1 MNRTKMKVARAGWGR
16 WSHLGV
22 AVLALS
28 AAACDVDSLTELPD
42 PDIIGSQIASDTAN
56 LPILRNGVQYE
67 FARALTGPAGNN
79 NEPGVAG
86 TGGLLA
92 DELWYSS
99 TFPTMREI
107 DGRNTST
114 GNSNLANVYR
124 YVHRARNLAERTAEV
139 YTSSAR
145 ANSTDHALVANYAAF
160 TYVYFGENFC
170 SGVPFSTAALTGEL
184 TFGPANTTQQILEL
198 ALQKFDQALTVAN
211 AARASATGATAIA
224 AAEAQQNMARV
235 GRGRTLLNLNRPA
248 EAAAAVAAVPTSFVY
263 NIPFSVPTN
272 APGNGIFYH
281 INSERRSSAATDEG
295 TNGLHFFNRVTTS
308 PTIDPRAPVTWV
320 AAGGLS
326 NPNLPQYAQGKYPN
340 RGSPMPVANG
350 VEARLIEAEAQLRAG
365 STTGML
371 TILNTLR
378 SGAGVAGLAPLA
390 APANATAAREMLFRE
405 RAFWLWLTGHRLGD
419 LRRLIRQYG
428 LTANQ
433 VFPVGQTI
441 FGSNYGT
448 DVNLPIPQA
457 EQNNPE
463 FSGSCLDRNA

>member
-1 MNRTKMKVARAGWGR
+1 MNRTKMKVASAGWGR

-56 LPILRNGVQYE
+56 LPILRNGVQFE
-67 FARALTGPAGNN
+67 FGRALTGPAANN
-79 NEPGVAG
+79 NEPGIIG

-114 GNSNLANVYR
+114 GNGNLANVYR
-124 YVHRARNLAERTAEV
+124 YVHRARNLAERTAAV
-139 YTSSAR
+139 YASSPQN
-145 ANSTDHALVANYAAF
+145 NSTDHALVSNYAAF
-160 TYVYFGENFC
+160 SYVYFGENFC
-170 SGVPFSTAALTGEL
+170 SGVPFSTAELNGQL
-184 TFGPANTTQQILEL
+184 TFGAANTTQQIFEQ
-198 ALQKFDQALTVAN
+198 ALQKFDQALAVATASGN
-211 AARASATGATAIA
+211 AAQI
-224 AAEAQQNMARV
+224 NMARV
-235 GRGRTLLNLNRPA
+235 GRGRALLNLNRPA
-248 EAAAAVAAVPTSFVY
+248 DAAAAVAAVPTNFVY
-263 NIPFSVPTN
+263 SIPFSVPTN
-272 APGNGIFYH
+272 APGNGVFYH

-295 TNGLHFFNRVTTS
+295 TNGLHFFNRVTTGN
-308 PTIDPRAPVTWV
+308 PTSDPRTPVTYI

-326 NPNLPQYAQGKYPN
+326 NPNLPQYAQGKYPD
-340 RGSPMPVANG
+340 RGTAVPVANG
-350 VEARLIEAEAQLRAG
+350 IEARLIEAEAALRANNL
-365 STTGML
+365 TQML

-378 SGAGVAGLAPLA
+378 SGGGVAGLTALA
-390 APANATAAREMLFRE
+390 APANATAARDMLFRE

-419 LRRLIRQYG
+419 MRRLIRQYG
-428 LTANQ
+428 MTANQ

-441 FGSNYGT
+441 FGSNYGS
-448 DVNLPIPQA
+448 DVNLPIPQS

-463 FSGSCLDRNA
+463 FVGDCIDRNA

>member
-1 MNRTKMKVARAGWGR
+1 MNRTKTKVAPAGWGR

-28 AAACDVDSLTELPD
+28 AAACDVDSLTQLPD
-42 PDIIGSQIASDTAN
+42 PDIIGSPVASDTAN
-56 LPILRNGVQYE
+56 LPILRNGVQFE

-79 NEPGVAG
+79 NEAGIVG

-124 YVHRARNLAERTAEV
+124 YVHRARNLAERAAEV
-139 YTSSAR
+139 YAASPR
-145 ANSTDHALVANYAAF
+145 NNSVDHALVTNYAAF

-184 TFGPANTTQQILEL
+184 TFGPANTTQQVFETG
-198 ALQKFDQALTVAN
+198 LQRFDQALAIATASGN
-211 AARASATGATAIA
+211 AA
-224 AAEAQQNMARV
+224 QVNMARV

-248 EAAAAVAAVPTSFVY
+248 EAAAAVAAVPTNFVY
-263 NIPFSVPTN
+263 ELPFSTPTN
-272 APGNGIFYH
+272 APGNGLWH
-281 INSERRSSAATDEG
+281 HVNSERRSSAATNEG
-295 TNGLHFFNRVTTS
+295 TNGLPFFNRVTTGN
-308 PTIDPRAPVTWV
+308 PTSDPRAPVTYI

-326 NPNLPQYAQGKYPN
+326 NPNLPQYAQQKYPT
-340 RGSPMPVANG
+340 RGSAMPVANG
-350 VEARLIEAEAQLRAG
+350 VEARLIEAEAALRAG
-365 STTGML
+365 NTAGML

-378 SGAGVAGLAPLA
+378 AGTTGLAPLA
-390 APANATAAREMLFRE
+390 APANANAARDLLFRE

-419 LRRLIRQYG
+419 MRRLIRQYNM
-428 LTANQ
+428 TQTQ

-463 FSGSCLDRNA
+463 FAGQCIDRNA

>member
-1 MNRTKMKVARAGWGR
+1 MNRTKMKVASARWGR

-56 LPILRNGVQYE
+56 ILILRNGVQFE
-67 FARALTGPAGNN
+67 FGRALTGPAANN
-79 NEPGVAG
+79 NEPGIAG

-107 DGRNTST
+107 DGRNTSVD
-114 GNSNLANVYR
+114 NSNLANVYR
-124 YVHRARNLAERTAEV
+124 YVHRARNLAERAAEV
-139 YTSSAR
+139 YVASPR
-145 ANSTDHALVANYAAF
+145 ANSADHALMLNYAAF
-160 TYVYFGENFC
+160 SYVYFGENFC
-170 SGVPFSTAALTGEL
+170 SGVPFSNAALSGEL
-184 TFGPANTTQQILEL
+184 TFGPANTTQQIFEL
-198 ALQKFDQALTVAN
+198 ALQKFDQALVVATASGN
-211 AARASATGATAIA
+211 AAQI
-224 AAEAQQNMARV
+224 NLARV
-235 GRGRTLLNLNRPA
+235 GRGRALINLNRPA
-248 EAAAAVAAVPTSFVY
+248 EAATAVAAVPTNFTYTVA
-263 NIPFSVPTN
+263 FSDPTN

-295 TNGLHFFNRVTTS
+295 TNGLHFFNRVTAADSALTR
-308 PTIDPRAPVTWV
+308 TTDPRTPVTHVRAGATGNPTAPV
-320 AAGGLS
+320 
-326 NPNLPQYAQGKYPN
+326 YAQQKYAT
-340 RGSPMPVANG
+340 RGAAIPVANG

-365 STTGML
+365 NTAGML
-371 TILNTLR
+371 TTLNALR
-378 SGAGVAGLAPLA
+378 SGGGVAGLAPLA
-390 APANATAAREMLFRE
+390 APANANAARDMLFRE

-419 LRRLIRQYG
+419 MRRLIRQYG
-428 LTANQ
+428 MTANQ

-441 FGSNYGT
+441 FGANYGS

-463 FSGSCLDRNA
+463 FSGACLDRNA

>member
-1 MNRTKMKVARAGWGR
+1 MNRTKMKVAPAGWGR

-56 LPILRNGVQYE
+56 LPILRNGVQFE

-79 NEPGVAG
+79 NEPGIAG

-124 YVHRARNLAERTAEV
+124 YVHRARNLAERTAET
-139 YTSSAR
+139 YAASPR
-145 ANSTDHALVANYAAF
+145 ANSADHALVTNYAAF

-170 SGVPFSTAALTGEL
+170 SGVPFSQAALTGEL

-198 ALQKFDQALTVAN
+198 ALQRFDQALTIATASGN
-211 AARASATGATAIA
+211 AAQI
-224 AAEAQQNMARV
+224 NMARV

-248 EAAAAVAAVPTSFVY
+248 EAAAAVAAVPTSFEY
-263 NIPFSVPTN
+263 TIPFSVPTN

-326 NPNLPQYAQGKYPN
+326 NPNLPQYSQGKYPN

-350 VEARLIEAEAQLRAG
+350 VEARLIEAEAQLRLGTPAG
-365 STTGML
+365 LTQML

-390 APANATAAREMLFRE
+390 APANATAARDLLFRE

-428 LTANQ
+428 MTANQ
-433 VFPVGQTI
+433 VFPVG
-441 FGSNYGT
+441 
-448 DVNLPIPQA
+448 
-457 EQNNPE
+457 
-463 FSGSCLDRNA
+463 